1 MPMIHGPRSSPRSE
15 YLQQENIRV
24 KESPSLTEKYPRLKS
39 LTVDLGYYDEDG
51 SACSS
56 QIKYTVNPVHAKSVF
71 RVGCHN
77 QECVRGDFDLSD
89 VIAAAVAGKQ
99 ASVSGELCCQ
109 GWRNRAGID
118 TIPCRNLLRYKLT
131 LGY

>member
-1 MPMIHGPRSSPRSE
+1 MTHSPRTSPRSE
-15 YLQQENIRV
+15 YLQQQNQLV
-24 KESPSLTEKYPRLKS
+24 LGSPSLAEKYPRLKS
-39 LTVDLGYYDEDG
+39 LTVDLGYYGEEG
-51 SACSS
+51 IACSS
-56 QIKYTVNPVHAKSVF
+56 QIKYTVNLEHAKSVF

-89 VIAAAVAGKQ
+89 VIATAVLGKKT
-99 ASVSGELCCQ
+99 SVAGELCCQ

-131 LGY
+131 LSY

>member
-1 MPMIHGPRSSPRSE
+1 MIHSPRTSPSSE
-15 YLQQENIRV
+15 YLQQEGLRV
-24 KESPSLTEKYPRLKS
+24 KESPSLAEKYPRLKS
-39 LTVDLGYYDEDG
+39 LTVDLGYFGEEG
-51 SACSS
+51 VACSS
-56 QIKYTVNPVHAKSVF
+56 QIKYTVTVEHAKSVF

-89 VIAAAVAGKQ
+89 VIATAVADKRT
-99 ASVSGELCCQ
+99 SISGELRCQ

-131 LGY
+131 LSY